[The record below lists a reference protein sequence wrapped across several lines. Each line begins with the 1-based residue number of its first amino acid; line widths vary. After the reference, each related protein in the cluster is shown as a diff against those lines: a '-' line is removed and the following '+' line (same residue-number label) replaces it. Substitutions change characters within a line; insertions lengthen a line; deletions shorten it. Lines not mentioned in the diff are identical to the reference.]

1 MGTSSDMILKCMQ
14 QVRGWGVGKGRGSH
28 KNLDEPV
35 KNLKRTF
42 YKYIEPNMN
51 LMRTF
56 SIRLD
61 DELFKK
67 LESSRG
73 ENPRADYIREVL
85 ISHFQEHKNKANLD
99 EPSAN
104 RQENLNEPLVNL
116 IKENE
121 ALKVELTHKDQINK
135 IMESRVK
142 DLQDHNGFLVSEYS
156 KLSRLNEQL
165 LLNPAPNES
174 ESIKKWWKFWK

>member
-1 MGTSSDMILKCMQ
+1 
-14 QVRGWGVGKGRGSH
+14 
-28 KNLDEPV
+28 
-35 KNLKRTF
+35 
-42 YKYIEPNMN
+42 MN

-61 DELFKK
+61 EELFQT

-73 ENPRADYIREVL
+73 DNPRADYIREVL
-85 ISHFQEHKNKANLD
+85 ISHFQEHNNKANLE
-99 EPSAN
+99 EPPAN

-121 ALKVELTHKDQINK
+121 ALKVELTHKEQINK

-156 KLSRLNEQL
+156 RLSRINEQL
-165 LLNPAPNES
+165 LLNPAPTES
-174 ESIKKWWKFWK
+174 NRKWWEFWK

>member
-1 MGTSSDMILKCMQ
+1 
-14 QVRGWGVGKGRGSH
+14 
-28 KNLDEPV
+28 
-35 KNLKRTF
+35 
-42 YKYIEPNMN
+42 MN
-51 LMRTF
+51 LMRAF

-61 DELFKK
+61 DELFQK

-85 ISHFQEHKNKANLD
+85 ISHFQEHKNKANLE

-104 RQENLNEPLVNL
+104 RQENLNEPIVNL

-121 ALKVELTHKDQINK
+121 ALKAELTHKEEINK
-135 IMESRVK
+135 IMDARVK
-142 DLQDHNGFLVSEYS
+142 DLQDQNGFLVSEYS

-165 LLNPAPNES
+165 LLSPAPE
-174 ESIKKWWKFWK
+174 EIVKKSWWQFWKK

>member
-1 MGTSSDMILKCMQ
+1 
-14 QVRGWGVGKGRGSH
+14 
-28 KNLDEPV
+28 
-35 KNLKRTF
+35 
-42 YKYIEPNMN
+42 MN

-61 DELFKK
+61 DELFQK

-85 ISHFQEHKNKANLD
+85 ISHFQEHKNKANLE

-121 ALKVELTHKDQINK
+121 ALKVELTHKEEINK
-135 IMESRVK
+135 IMDARVK
-142 DLQDHNGFLVSEYS
+142 DLQDQNGFLVSEYS

-165 LLNPAPNES
+165 LLSPAPE
-174 ESIKKWWKFWK
+174 EIVKKSWWQFWKK

>member
-1 MGTSSDMILKCMQ
+1 
-14 QVRGWGVGKGRGSH
+14 
-28 KNLDEPV
+28 
-35 KNLKRTF
+35 
-42 YKYIEPNMN
+42 MN
-51 LMRTF
+51 LMRAF

-61 DELFKK
+61 DELFQK

-85 ISHFQEHKNKANLD
+85 ISHFQEHKNKANLG

-104 RQENLNEPLVNL
+104 RQENLNEPIVKL

-121 ALKVELTHKDQINK
+121 ALKVELTHKEEINK
-135 IMESRVK
+135 IMDARVK
-142 DLQDHNGFLVSEYS
+142 DLQDQNGFLVSEYS

-165 LLNPAPNES
+165 LLSPAPEEIVKKSWCSSGKNEYLLLLNPFFYARS
-174 ESIKKWWKFWK
+174 PVQFYPQKQHPSVS

>member
-1 MGTSSDMILKCMQ
+1 
-14 QVRGWGVGKGRGSH
+14 VGKGRGSH

-35 KNLKRTF
+35 ENLIRTF
-42 YKYIEPNMN
+42 YKYIEPNLN

-61 DELFKK
+61 DELFQK

-85 ISHFQEHKNKANLD
+85 ISHFQEHTNKTNLD
-99 EPSAN
+99 EPTTN

-121 ALKVELTHKDQINK
+121 ALKAELTHKEQINK
-135 IMESRVK
+135 IMEARVK
-142 DLQDHNGFLVSEYS
+142 DLQDHNGFLISEYS

-165 LLNPAPNES
+165 LLNPAPE
-174 ESIKKWWKFWK
+174 EKIERKWWQFWKT